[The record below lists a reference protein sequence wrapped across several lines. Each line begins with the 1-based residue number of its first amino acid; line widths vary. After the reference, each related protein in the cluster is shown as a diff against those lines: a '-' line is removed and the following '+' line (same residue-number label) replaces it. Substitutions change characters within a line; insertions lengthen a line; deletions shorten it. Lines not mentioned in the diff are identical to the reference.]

1 MKITDVVKKTI
12 DGDAITYEHFPALQ
26 TLYISSVNGVV
37 SPSLISPT
45 LADCV
50 RRTNEFL
57 GSNLI
62 PYQNVQKGLAGESLF
77 YRTAVD
83 HSVIK
88 TVVFSKV
95 LIAPK
100 NIFGL

>member
-62 PYQNVQKGLAGESLF
+62 PYQNVQKGLTGESSF
-77 YRTAVD
+77 YRTTVD

-95 LIAPK
+95 IIAPK